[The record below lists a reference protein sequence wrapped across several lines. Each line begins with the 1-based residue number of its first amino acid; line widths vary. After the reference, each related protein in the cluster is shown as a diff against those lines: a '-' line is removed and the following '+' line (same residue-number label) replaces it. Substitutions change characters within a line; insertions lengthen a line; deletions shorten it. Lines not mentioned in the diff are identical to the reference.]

1 MKLNL
6 SLKTGEESPI
16 MIPAK
21 MLRSLGRENPSNS
34 SFIAT
39 ILILILLC
47 LPVVCGAKGLDA
59 VIYKERNYGYGQ
71 KGLWG
76 VTVRFNKSVFPSD
89 LEKSLKVTSDGKSV
103 PVGLADPKTGL
114 TAEKAMRTFRVV
126 PKDRKLRDK
135 QIELRLEKGLADSS
149 GRWTLS
155 DDRTMTFW
163 ALDPIRIRN
172 LTTFYKNKNN
182 YGLNFQLVG
191 RSSQVTEEELKKA
204 ITIKPDVGPITLE
217 KKPHGRWSIKAE
229 FEKSQKYTFKTKS
242 IPVADG
248 RSILEEAKHVFTGPG
263 VDSLVAFRTDKSI
276 IELKG
281 RQLLPIN
288 LTNVTKLRC
297 SLTRIPGY
305 FAPEVFDSQKVT
317 KINNPLRPGNE
328 PSTQYEV
335 GADLKKIKGDLET
348 LKKETDLPASFAGEM
363 VDDATVYFAK
373 SQGGNKVFGYSAAL
387 TFRPE
392 PEKGGT
398 WLVELKDLD
407 SNYKE
412 TVKKLVQITDLSIS
426 YKLSSEQLLVWVT
439 SIHTGEP
446 VKGVEVMLKQSN
458 GLALLLGKSDENGLI
473 VVKNGDQAKNVSL
486 PSKNTKNMKPLV
498 ELNKAQ
504 WLVAAT
510 ENDSALTRL
519 DKNRLKP
526 FSIKQSSKIT
536 EPYESESGYVFTE
549 RGVYKPGESVHFKFM
564 QRTYKDGEIKSPKG
578 AKIDIEITDP
588 RGEILYSKKLELNEF
603 GGCHDTFDLKEFYK
617 TGTYLIK
624 AVNTASV
631 GKRKSWTKDF
641 LVAEYKRPRHFVEM
655 SMERI
660 TSPAEDY
667 IGVSFQEDLLKVKI
681 EGKYYAGG
689 PVKNANTRWKA
700 TLKPVKHDAAD
711 FSGFHFGN
719 DQTKTMF
726 LESGEA
732 TLDENGVLE
741 LAIPMDT
748 RLLSGLYGVEISS
761 TVLDIDGEPA
771 TTVKTFKPKPKY
783 LIGISNHPKAIPR
796 DYTENLKVIVVD
808 KDGNR
813 VQSGK
818 ITTIIMKN
826 EYFYMHKR
834 DSQGNINYQW
844 EQGWQ
849 KELSYDSPIENGAAQ
864 IKVNFSGY
872 QDYMIR
878 CEYTDDSEVYASQT
892 SFDVGWNRYESWIS
906 TLSKDGVPTT
916 DAIFLSMSAKEYKVG
931 DTVNVEFETKRPVK
945 KCLVTIEGRSLMS
958 HQVIDVNGTR
968 GSISFTVAEDHL
980 PNAFISV
987 IAAAPRGNYPVYQV
1001 QTDQDVPSVYFGY
1014 AKFGVKRKLPKLKV
1028 TLDNEGKEL
1037 KGRPGESKKITFK
1050 VTDHKDKGVR
1060 SEMTVCVVD
1069 EAVLALTR
1077 FTVPDLKK
1085 LADFSLPLGVFSGDL
1100 RLSLISQDLYKI
1112 FSTKPLTGGG
1122 AGAGY
1127 ISSTIRKDFRPVA
1140 YFNPALVTDDQGN
1153 ASIEFD
1159 LPDTTTAY
1167 RVYVVAADTGSG
1179 FASSQW
1185 NMVVNKEFFIEPA
1198 LPRFLISG
1206 DKLIFP
1212 IALHNRSDQAG
1223 DVTIEAESS
1232 ENLKLK
1238 LKSPEVK
1245 IEPWQSGKTMAEADL
1260 SGGVEAMFRFNGV
1273 MNTGDGPFGDIIEK
1287 KLPVESKYL
1296 AIHRSLWGS
1305 FSKKGKIKPKFQE
1318 GVSVNEYRSLHPADL
1333 SANLTLSLTNW
1344 NRIAPGLKYLLRY
1357 PYGCVE
1363 QTSSGLI
1370 PLAAMRALVEQGKI
1384 PGVDTGKVDKFINK
1398 GVNRLLSMQGPTGGF
1413 AYWPGEL
1420 NPSWWGSMYA
1430 TAALTLLKDSG
1441 YEVPTVRMD
1450 NALEYLREGL
1460 FNDVS
1465 KDKYH
1470 GGEWIRELSL
1480 FNLAMNDKL
1489 KPDELEKVVSNYD
1502 DLSTQGKAFVILAG
1516 TRVNKDVNSKKS
1528 PVLGKGILKKLLMDL
1543 KPELDGRGK
1552 KSFRYSTY
1560 REVAICTLAG
1570 IEAGVDPEVLD
1581 KWAGYLLKEMKSDGR
1596 WLSTADTGW
1605 CLLALAR
1612 YFQTKGTS
1620 DESKVVCK
1628 IEIPGGETLEKEVGA
1643 SSLSLKLDPKKLIS
1657 GEPVNISTNS
1667 KKLVNYT
1674 LNLKYPDLVNDPD
1687 KLKQGFSLRKSI
1699 ENLNGK
1705 DEIRVGDILR
1715 ITLDFEIDDSLEN
1728 DRRRV
1733 EYVALED
1740 PVPAGITP
1748 INRDLKTEGATAAPE
1763 EKESRT
1769 SWRDPRN
1776 FNPDH
1781 SEFLD
1786 DRIRIFK
1793 DKAWG
1798 GFYRYS
1804 YLARAVAQGEFWM
1817 RGSRISLMYDPD
1829 SFGKTTGKMMKI
1841 LPGN

>member
-1 MKLNL
+1 
-6 SLKTGEESPI
+6 
-16 MIPAK
+16 MIPEK
-21 MLRSLGRENPSNS
+21 MIRTLGRENPFNLSI
-34 SFIAT
+34 IAIT
-39 ILILILLC
+39 LILVLLS
-47 LPVVCGAKGLDA
+47 LPIAAGAKGLDA

-89 LEKSLKVTSDGKSV
+89 LEKSLKVSSDGKAV

-126 PKDRKLRDK
+126 PKDRKLREK

-155 DDRTMTFW
+155 DNRTMTFW

-191 RSSQVTEEELKKA
+191 RSGQVTEEELKKA

-217 KKPHGRWSIKAE
+217 KKPHGRWSIKAK
-229 FEKSQKYTFKTKS
+229 FEKSKKYTFETKS
-242 IPVADG
+242 TPVGDG

-263 VDSLVAFRTDKSI
+263 VESLVAFRTDKSI

-281 RQLLPIN
+281 RQILPIN

-297 SLTRIPGY
+297 SVTRIPVY
-305 FAPEVFDSQKVT
+305 FAPDVFDSQKVKT
-317 KINNPLRPGNE
+317 INNSLRPGNE
-328 PSTQYEV
+328 PSVQYEI
-335 GADLKKIKGDLET
+335 AANLNKIKDNLNI
-348 LKKETDLPASFAGEM
+348 LKEKINPPEALLGEM

-373 SQGGNKVFGYSAAL
+373 PQGGNKIVGYSAGL

-412 TVKKLVQITDLSIS
+412 TVKKLIQITDLSIS
-426 YKLSSEQLLVWVT
+426 YKISSEQLLVWVT

-446 VKGVEVMLKQSN
+446 VPGAEVMLKQWN
-458 GLALLLGKSDENGLI
+458 GLTLLLGKSDDKGLI
-473 VVKNGDQAKNVSL
+473 IVRDGDQAKDISLPNKKTKKLKPMVSL
-486 PSKNTKNMKPLV
+486 V
-498 ELNKAQ
+498 QAQ

-526 FSIKQSSKIT
+526 FSIEQSSKIT

-564 QRTYKDGEIKSPKG
+564 QRTYKDGEISSPKG
-578 AKIDIEITDP
+578 AKIDIAITDS

-603 GGCHDTFDLKEFYK
+603 GGCHDTFELKEFYK
-617 TGTYLIK
+617 TGTYVIK
-624 AVNTASV
+624 AVNNASV

-660 TSPAEDY
+660 TQPADQY
-667 IGVSFQEDLLKVKI
+667 VGVNVQEDLLKVRI

-700 TLKPVKHDAAD
+700 SLKPVKHEAAD

-732 TLDENGVLE
+732 TLDESGILE

-771 TTVKTFKPKPKY
+771 TTVKTFKPKPEF

-796 DYTENLKVIVVD
+796 DYTETLKVIVVD
-808 KDGNR
+808 KEGNR

-818 ITTIIMKN
+818 ITTTIMKN

-849 KELSYDSPIENGAAQ
+849 KELTYDSPIENGEARV
-864 IKVNFSGY
+864 KVNFSGY

-945 KCLVTIEGRSLMS
+945 KCLVTVEGRSLMS
-958 HQVIDVNGTR
+958 HQVIDVNGKR
-968 GSISFTVAEDHL
+968 GSISFKVTEDHL
-980 PNAFISV
+980 PNAFVSV
-987 IAAAPRGNYPVYQV
+987 IAAAPRGKYPVYQV

-1028 TLDNEGKEL
+1028 TLDNGGKEL
-1037 KGRPGESKKITFK
+1037 KGRPGESKKLTFK
-1050 VTDHKDKGVR
+1050 VTDLNDKGIR

-1085 LADFSLPLGVFSGDL
+1085 LADFSIPLGVFSGDL

-1140 YFNPALVTDDQGN
+1140 YYNPALVTDDQGN
-1153 ASIEFD
+1153 ASVEFD

-1167 RVYVVAADTGSG
+1167 RVYVAAADTGSG

-1206 DKLIFP
+1206 DKLTFP
-1212 IALHNRSDQAG
+1212 IALHNRSDQTGEAR
-1223 DVTIEAESS
+1223 IEAESS
-1232 ENLKLK
+1232 DNLKLK
-1238 LKSPEVK
+1238 LKSPVVK
-1245 IEPWQSGKTMAEADL
+1245 IEPWQSGKAIVDANL
-1260 SGGVEAMFRFNGV
+1260 SGGVEAVFRFNGV
-1273 MNTGDGPFGDIIEK
+1273 MTTGDGPYGDIIEK

-1305 FSKKGKIKPKFQE
+1305 FSGKGQIKAKFQK
-1318 GVSVNEYRSLHPADL
+1318 GVSASEYRSIHPADL

-1384 PGVDTGKVDKFINK
+1384 PGVDTGKVDKFIGK

-1420 NPSWWGSMYA
+1420 DPSWWGSMYA
-1430 TAALTLLKDSG
+1430 TAALTLLKDAR
-1441 YEVPTVRMD
+1441 YEVPAQRMD
-1450 NALEYLREGL
+1450 QALEYLRTGL
-1460 FNDVS
+1460 FTDVS

-1480 FNLAMNDKL
+1480 FNLAMNGKL

-1502 DLSTQGKAFVILAG
+1502 DLSNQGKAFVILAG
-1516 TRVNKDVNSKKS
+1516 TRVNKEVNGKKS
-1528 PVLGKGILKKLLMDL
+1528 PVLGKGILKRLLMDL
-1543 KPELDGRGK
+1543 KPELDGKGK
-1552 KSFRYSTY
+1552 RSFRYSTY
-1560 REVAICTLAG
+1560 REVAICMLAG
-1570 IEAGVDPEVLD
+1570 IEAGADPKILD

-1596 WLSTADTGW
+1596 WRSTADTGW

-1620 DESKVVCK
+1620 DDENKVNCK
-1628 IEIPGGETLEKEVGA
+1628 IEIPGGESLEKEVGA
-1643 SSLSLKLDPKKLIS
+1643 SSVSIMLDPKSLIS
-1657 GEPVNISTNS
+1657 GEPIKISTNS

-1674 LNLKYPDLVNDPD
+1674 LNLKYPDLVNDPK
-1687 KLKQGFSLRKSI
+1687 KLKQGFTLRKSI

-1715 ITLDFEIDDSLEN
+1715 VTLDFEIDDSLEN

-1733 EYVALED
+1733 EYLALED

-1748 INRDLKTEGATAAPE
+1748 VNRDLKTEGAKDLPNE
-1763 EKESRT
+1763 NDSNT
-1769 SWRDPRN
+1769 SWRDPRR

-1786 DRIRIFK
+1786 DGIRIFK
-1793 DKAWG
+1793 DRAWG

-1829 SFGKTTGKMMKI
+1829 SFGKTTGKMIKV
-1841 LPGN
+1841 LPAK